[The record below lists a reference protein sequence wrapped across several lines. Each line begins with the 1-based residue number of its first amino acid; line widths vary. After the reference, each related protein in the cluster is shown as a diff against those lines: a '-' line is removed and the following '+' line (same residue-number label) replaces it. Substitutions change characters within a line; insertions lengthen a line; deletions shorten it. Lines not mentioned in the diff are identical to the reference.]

1 MSVFSSGL
9 PLANSTPC
17 RLVGFSSLKG
27 LKGLV
32 VCKLLTPKGVLI
44 AHFTRF
50 SLLGRCPKT
59 PN

>member
-1 MSVFSSGL
+1 MFSSGL
-9 PLANSTPC
+9 PLANLTPC

-44 AHFTRF
+44 AHCIRF
-50 SLLGRCPKT
+50 SLLGEIP
-59 PN
+59 